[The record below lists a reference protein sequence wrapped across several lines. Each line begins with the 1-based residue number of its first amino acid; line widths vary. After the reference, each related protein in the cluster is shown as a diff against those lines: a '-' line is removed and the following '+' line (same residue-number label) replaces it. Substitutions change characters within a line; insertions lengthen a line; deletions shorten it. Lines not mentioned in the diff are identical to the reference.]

1 MNATTDREVG
11 VSTLGDIR
19 SAAVV
24 AAQAQIEHTHEV
36 RRCMKRW
43 PVRMK
48 DEMEQYSRP
57 GRQAVSKQGWGY
69 VDTIREDLE
78 TEGLQDSKERL
89 QDTISV
95 LIETALNSLGKRLPD
110 EEVDELAENNAIMV
124 QRIIGNM
131 LRDKIPQ
138 KPEDFDNGSDKES
151 DKEAAIEGSDNEAEE
166 EPKRKTKGRPQ
177 RVAGASTQLVTST

>member
-36 RRCMKRW
+36 RRCLKRW

-48 DEMEQYSRP
+48 DEIEQYSRP
-57 GRQAVSKQGWGY
+57 SRQAVSKQGWGY

-78 TEGLQDSKERL
+78 TEGEH
-89 QDTISV
+89 
-95 LIETALNSLGKRLPD
+95 NPHP
-110 EEVDELAENNAIMV
+110 NNFFKNKLHYNN
-124 QRIIGNM
+124 R
-131 LRDKIPQ
+131 R
-138 KPEDFDNGSDKES
+138 F
-151 DKEAAIEGSDNEAEE
+151 
-166 EPKRKTKGRPQ
+166 
-177 RVAGASTQLVTST
+177 RVFWGWFTV